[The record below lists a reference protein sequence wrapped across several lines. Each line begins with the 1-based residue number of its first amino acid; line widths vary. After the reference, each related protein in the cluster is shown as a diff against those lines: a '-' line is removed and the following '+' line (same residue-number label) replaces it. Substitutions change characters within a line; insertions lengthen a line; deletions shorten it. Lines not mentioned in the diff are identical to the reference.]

1 MKIDNDIVNELAIQV
16 GLKCEAVRVELN
28 DMKYDAL
35 TGNRHHFVVK
45 LTSIFVINFPKP
57 NVNLLEF

>member
-45 LTSIFVINFPKP
+45 LTSIFVRPI
-57 NVNLLEF
+57 VNLLLFKKT